1 MVMPKVTRN
10 PYGRHGGLVS
20 RGRSECYSMTS
31 NNLYNSREGCEIHRE
46 NPVCN
51 TLQLFSG

>member
-1 MVMPKVTRN
+1 MVMAKVTRN